1 MSPEPRRRTF
11 RLADGEMAAID
22 VGDPR
27 RPVDVV
33 FLHAN
38 GFSASTYRGVLA
50 PLALRVLAVDQR
62 GHGRTRL
69 PADPA
74 RLADWSVFAADLTA
88 LVTQLDQD
96 TPVVLAG
103 HSLGG
108 TTALLAAP
116 GLGKRVAGLALFDP
130 VLLRRRDEKPS
141 PPGPLVEGALRRR
154 RLFGGRQEAVESY
167 VGRGAFRTWPR
178 ETIADYV
185 EDGLRE
191 DENGLTLAC
200 APEWEAA
207 VFAAQ
212 GSDPWAAL
220 DRLEVPLSIW
230 RAERGSTC
238 LLDEAHPDIVG
249 RAGRAAAAV
258 AGTSHFLPM
267 ERPDV
272 VRQGL
277 LEMAT
282 AR

>member
-1 MSPEPRRRTF
+1 MVFEPRRRSF
-11 RLADGEMAAID
+11 HLADGEMAAID
-22 VGDPR
+22 FGDPR

-50 PLALRVLAVDQR
+50 PLALRVLAIDQR

-74 RLADWSVFAADLTA
+74 RLADWGVFAADLTA
-88 LVTQLDQD
+88 IVKQLGQD
-96 TPVVLAG
+96 APVVLAG

-116 GLGKRVAGLALFDP
+116 DLGERVAGLALFDP
-130 VLLRRRDEKPS
+130 VLLRRRDEEPS
-141 PPGPLVEGALRRR
+141 APDALIEGALRRR
-154 RLFGGRQEAVESY
+154 RLFDSRPQAVEAY
-167 VGRGAFRTWPR
+167 VGRGAFKTWPR
-178 ETIADYV
+178 EVIADYL

-191 DENGLTLAC
+191 TGGGLTLAC

-220 DRLEVPLSIW
+220 DRLNVPLSIW
-230 RAERGSTC
+230 RAEHGSTC
-238 LLDEAHPDIVG
+238 LLDETHPNI
-249 RAGRAAAAV
+249 AGRADRRAVTV

-272 VRQGL
+272 VREGL
-277 LEMAT
+277 LEMAG
-282 AR
+282 